1 MSSTGTPWIGA
12 QSRTTYGGYDNG
24 SSRRRRRGD
33 VRKDGNSTKQRLTP
47 PRTPPATGGG
57 GAGDGDQRWPQDGGG
72 RRASRARGVGEG
84 RVGHL
89 ASARRARVASQA
101 RQAGV
106 HSEGERK
113 TARTRDSCHRRQGA
127 SSPGGRC
134 AGTRVG
140 GPVRIQIVW
149 VLAGPRLPGRDAGDL
164 RDRTRRVVSA
174 PVGVGRGP
182 GRRIRPN
189 RSFPSARSAR
199 HVPREGDD
207 RGLVDRG
214 SDGPRSVRPDRAGQ
228 PAGRGDYAPNTRGNF
243 CFDVTL
249 SYRRLELPRRVPEVE

>member
-1 MSSTGTPWIGA
+1 AGRGPEEGPQSAEADAPLPRERSTERA
-12 QSRTTYGGYDNG
+12 
-24 SSRRRRRGD
+24 
-33 VRKDGNSTKQRLTP
+33 
-47 PRTPPATGGG
+47 
-57 GAGDGDQRWPQDGGG
+57 AGEGDQRWPQDGGG

-113 TARTRDSCHRRQGA
+113 TTRTRDSCHRRQGA
-127 SSPGGRC
+127 ASPGGRC

-149 VLAGPRLPGRDAGDL
+149 IPAGPRLPGRDASDL

-182 GRRIRPN
+182 GRRIGCFVTLLLSLIVMVRTVL
-189 RSFPSARSAR
+189 AGWVGA
-199 HVPREGDD
+199 GYA
-207 RGLVDRG
+207 GLFG
-214 SDGPRSVRPDRAGQ
+214 VRC
-228 PAGRGDYAPNTRGNF
+228 GRGPF
-243 CFDVTL
+243 
-249 SYRRLELPRRVPEVE
+249 